1 MGDARRLIKS
11 SRFEEDTMRRIRNA
25 RGFSIV
31 ELLVAITIIAI
42 GVLAVAGLMP
52 LARRSTIQS
61 GDVTRAIE
69 YAQQKMEELKN
80 LEYDEVTS
88 GSDSTGIFR
97 RSWIVD
103 EDIPMED
110 MKRITTKVTWIT
122 GSQDTVEL
130 VTYIGKR

>member
-1 MGDARRLIKS
+1 
-11 SRFEEDTMRRIRNA
+11 MRRIRDS

-31 ELLVAITIIAI
+31 ELLVALTIIAI

-61 GDVTRAIE
+61 GDITRAIE

-80 LEYDEVTS
+80 MEYEDVTS
-88 GSDSTGIFR
+88 GSDSMGIFR
-97 RSWIVD
+97 RSWTVD
-103 EDIPMED
+103 ADIPMED
-110 MKRITTKVTWIT
+110 MKRITTKVSWIT
-122 GSQDTVEL
+122 GTQDTVEL

>member
-1 MGDARRLIKS
+1 
-11 SRFEEDTMRRIRNA
+11 MRRMRNA

-80 LEYDEVTS
+80 LEYEEVIS